1 MDPLP
6 PGLNKIEAVAL
17 LAEQG
22 GLAGVDPHAAD
33 RVAAVLAGMAP
44 RSNQELRP
52 LLATQ
57 ARGARVTRFM
67 PARDRTLQKPR
78 HTNSRPGCFPER
90 AVVEHSPPFEVLEL
104 ARGFLAM
111 IGRAPVAI
119 TAAGDALVTDFS
131 SPYAALA
138 CLYDIDMGQILRD
151 AQRVEGVAV
160 VLCDDVHPL
169 NYAHWLLDELP
180 RLAFLG
186 ERRGVSIVVSGST
199 PRWQAESLMLCGFDP
214 RRLVWLEDFTA
225 VRADC
230 LLVPRDLHAM
240 PHPAHKAAPWVL
252 DFLRGRL
259 GLAALAQQQGA
270 AAPSKL
276 YISRADAEGRRVVNE
291 AALLA
296 LLAPLGYRM
305 VTLGGLKVAEQAA
318 LFARASHVV
327 GLHGA
332 GLANFAFAPAGAQL
346 VEIFPDS
353 YGTPAYYVLAA
364 GQGNPYASYVA
375 RSVPSARRS
384 QLDDVSV
391 DIADFAAC
399 CVGLL

>member
-17 LAEQG
+17 LAEQA
-22 GLAGVDPHAAD
+22 GLAGVDPYAAD
-33 RVAAVLAGMAP
+33 QVAAVLAGMAP
-44 RSNQELRP
+44 RANQRLRP
-52 LLATQ
+52 MPA
-57 ARGARVTRFM
+57 AEAPGAKVARFM
-67 PARDRTLQKPR
+67 PARDRTLPKPR
-78 HTNSRPGCFPER
+78 HTNGRPGCFPEQ

-104 ARGFLAM
+104 PRGFLAM

-119 TAAGDALVTDFS
+119 TAGEDALVTDFS
-131 SPYAALA
+131 SPYACLA
-138 CLYDIDMGQILRD
+138 RLYDTDMGQILRD
-151 AQRVEGVAV
+151 ARRMEGLAV

-186 ERRGVSIVVSGST
+186 ERRAVSIVVSGST
-199 PRWQAESLMLCGFDP
+199 PRWQAESLLLCGFDP
-214 RRLVWLEDFTA
+214 RRLVCLEDFTA

-259 GLAALAQQQGA
+259 GLAALAQQGA

-276 YISRADAEGRRVVNE
+276 YISRADAEGRRVVDE
-291 AALLA
+291 PAMMA

-305 VTLGGLKVAEQAA
+305 VTLGGLRVAEQAA

-346 VEIFPDS
+346 VEIFPAS

-364 GQGNPYASYVA
+364 GQGNPYASYVGRA
-375 RSVPSARRS
+375 VPSAKRS
-384 QLDDVSV
+384 QLDDVSI

-399 CVGLL
+399 CAGLL